1 MDHKQLLASVTYPS
15 LQGPGIDPNK
25 YGTPTS
31 GLETILSQ
39 VIGIL
44 TIVAFIYFAI
54 QIILAGY
61 AYISNGGDA
70 KNIETSR
77 KRLTEGVLGVTIV
90 VLALALSALIAKIAG
105 INNIF
110 DLNALFNSMGLN

>member
-1 MDHKQLLASVTYPS
+1 MDHKQILADVNYNISGS
-15 LQGPGIDPNK
+15 GIDPNK
-25 YGTPTS
+25 YGNPTS
-31 GLETILSQ
+31 GLETIISQ
-39 VIGIL
+39 VIGVL

-61 AYISNGGDA
+61 AFITSNGDA
-70 KNIETSR
+70 KNIETSS
-77 KRLTEGVLGVTIV
+77 KRLTQGILGVTIV
-90 VLALALSALIAKIAG
+90 VLSLALSALIAKIAG